1 MCDITF
7 AHQSKSLMHILVSLP
22 VIPRRPQTNSLK
34 CQVCWRVNKPKLEW
48 QQINGAPCP
57 LLIMSWIHI
66 QGLTNKTGL
75 HKWATAVWSQQ
86 QLQIRL
92 KVPCYAHSFILQ
104 GYWNMFTLFHVGKT
118 HYVSH
123 TVHWSDTPIYPRF
136 ERLVLVP
143 VSLKLLQSS
152 VCSDSSA
159 LTGLSSTAHCVWG
172 VCGWGK

>member
-7 AHQSKSLMHILVSLP
+7 AHQSKSLIHILMSLP

-75 HKWATAVWSQQ
+75 HKWATAVWRQQ
-86 QLQIRL
+86 KLQIRL
-92 KVPCYAHSFILQ
+92 KVPCYAHSLILQ
-104 GYWNMFTLFHVGKT
+104 GYWRMFTWFHIGKT
-118 HYVSH
+118 HFSYCPLIWHLYLPSVWALGFSACLFKAPEKLRLLWLVSSH
-123 TVHWSDTPIYPRF
+123 RPEQAPPTVFS
-136 ERLVLVP
+136 
-143 VSLKLLQSS
+143 
-152 VCSDSSA
+152 
-159 LTGLSSTAHCVWG
+159 
-172 VCGWGK
+172 